1 VDSLTAVWAQIA
13 DNLPIMEPKP
23 QVTTLQF
30 NASKR
35 PVRMDDTPKP
45 YIVPKRLNALV
56 AEDKFCDID
65 AKEANQRASSPALPK
80 RTHEMFVASSK
91 PGSPSFRRENSTRSL
106 RSAYDINFPKTSSES
121 GSHVSKPFSDAASV
135 RSWASVGMGST
146 DGRKMIVRRVPTSPV
161 ELFNIVNPPTP
172 PEEYLYDA
180 ESDDGSGDDEDSVY
194 IKPRRQTWSNKLQF
208 VLACVGYS
216 VGLGSVWRF
225 PYLCYKS
232 GGGEY

>member
-1 VDSLTAVWAQIA
+1 
-13 DNLPIMEPKP
+13 
-23 QVTTLQF
+23 
-30 NASKR
+30 
-35 PVRMDDTPKP
+35 
-45 YIVPKRLNALV
+45 
-56 AEDKFCDID
+56 
-65 AKEANQRASSPALPK
+65 
-80 RTHEMFVASSK
+80 
-91 PGSPSFRRENSTRSL
+91 
-106 RSAYDINFPKTSSES
+106 
-121 GSHVSKPFSDAASV
+121 
-135 RSWASVGMGST
+135 MG
-146 DGRKMIVRRVPTSPV
+146 GRKVYYIKPRPRIDQYGFVFPTV
-161 ELFNIVNPPTP
+161 LP

>member
-1 VDSLTAVWAQIA
+1 
-13 DNLPIMEPKP
+13 M
-23 QVTTLQF
+23 
-30 NASKR
+30 
-35 PVRMDDTPKP
+35 
-45 YIVPKRLNALV
+45 LV
-56 AEDKFCDID
+56 KTCRINPRRDFEQSRF
-65 AKEANQRASSPALPK
+65 P
-80 RTHEMFVASSK
+80 TK
-91 PGSPSFRRENSTRSL
+91 PGHPNNQLIVILTGGSNNYTVRTRSIFH
-106 RSAYDINFPKTSSES
+106 INWQRQDLPLWSCTKQIEDTVRFRNIEAHTVITNNIAV
-121 GSHVSKPFSDAASV
+121 SH
-135 RSWASVGMGST
+135 
-146 DGRKMIVRRVPTSPV
+146 DGRTNGSNQQGQICSTNRL
-161 ELFNIVNPPTP
+161 LFWNCRP